1 MPDLNSIPTP
11 IPTIASR
18 ILDREAVL
26 VHPSRGKVKVLNEL
40 GAEIWK
46 RLDGSRTIGEI
57 TEDLIQ
63 VYAVSRADLERDVI
77 GFIESLLERD
87 LIAIRDPDGSP

>member
-18 ILDREAVL
+18 ILDHEAVL
-26 VHPSRGKVKVLNEL
+26 VHPSKGKVKVLNEL

-46 RLDGSRTIGEI
+46 RLDGVRTIGEI
-57 TEDLIQ
+57 TDDLLQ

-77 GFIESLLERD
+77 GFFESLLERD
-87 LIAIRDPDGSP
+87 LITIRDPDGSP

>member
-1 MPDLNSIPTP
+1 MRDLNSIPTP

-18 ILDREAVL
+18 IMDREAVL
-26 VHPSRGKVKVLNEL
+26 VHPSQGKVKVLNEL

-46 RLDGSRTIGEI
+46 RLDGVRTIGEI
-57 TEDLIQ
+57 TDDLLR

-87 LIAIRDPDGSP
+87 LITIRDPDGSP

>member
-11 IPTIASR
+11 IPTIASH

-26 VHPSRGKVKVLNEL
+26 VHPSKGKVKVLNEL

-46 RLDGSRTIGEI
+46 RLDGVRTIGEI
-57 TEDLIQ
+57 TDDLLQ
-63 VYAVSRADLERDVI
+63 VYAVTRADLERDI
-77 GFIESLLERD
+77 TGFIVSLLERD
-87 LIAIRDPDGSP
+87 LITIRDPDGAP